1 MDDLL
6 FLSGQNYD
14 CVRCA
19 KGCGAPWR
27 IHVDPYSQR
36 QVSGTPLELRV
47 VQDFGHS
54 FVDDPA
60 GPVVVAR
67 KPDGNCVFL
76 GEDRLCGI
84 HGQMGVEAKPIGCR
98 QFPFLIRPTPDGISV
113 GVSFFCT
120 AVQRNEGRPLEV
132 HGDEVREIMKGI
144 RFKPLGEEPIPVY
157 GDRSVDWAGYRAIES
172 HLVGAIDAHGFQAG
186 IGQVIW
192 ALSRLVARGDEL
204 SPGALAAAVAAA
216 VPGQLEGDSV
226 IVSQNEFLTAALI
239 AMLESP
245 SPEITRQLTEALL
258 EGHEPVSLPRFG
270 WSGLSLEIEFRRE
283 SMVGA
288 RLDGEI
294 ERYLR
299 ALIHRKFLAMERP
312 LLANLAV
319 LYLVP
324 RVLRTYTAI
333 SSLARAAAEPEIADY
348 YRALDVV
355 EVDLVTHTKGLD
367 ALYAALADSFF
378 RQIAAVEDRS

>member
-1 MDDLL
+1 MDELL
-6 FLSGQNYD
+6 FLAGQNYD

-19 KGCGAPWR
+19 KGCAAPWR

-36 QVSGTPLELRV
+36 QVTGTQLELRV
-47 VQDFGHS
+47 IQNYGAS
-54 FVDDPA
+54 FVDDPT

-67 KPDGNCVFL
+67 KPDGDCVFL
-76 GEDRLCGI
+76 GEDRLCSI
-84 HGQMGVEAKPIGCR
+84 HGEMGVEAKPIGCR

-132 HGDEVREIMKGI
+132 HADEVREIMKGI
-144 RFKPLGEEPIPVY
+144 RFQPMGLEPIPVY
-157 GDRSVDWAGYRAIES
+157 GDATVDWTGYKAIEAE
-172 HLVGAIDAHGFQAG
+172 LLRAMDAHGFQVG
-186 IGQVIW
+186 TGQVIW
-192 ALSRLVARGDEL
+192 ALSRLVSQGRPLEPA
-204 SPGALAAAVAAA
+204 ALAQAVAAA
-216 VPGQLEGDSV
+216 PPGQLEGDSV
-226 IVSQNEFLTAALI
+226 IVSQNEFLTAALV

-245 SPEITRQLTEALL
+245 GPESTRGMTEALL
-258 EGHEPVSLPRFG
+258 EGHEPVTFPRFG
-270 WSGLSLEIEFRRE
+270 WTGLSLEIEFRRE
-283 SMVGA
+283 NMVGA
-288 RLDGEI
+288 RLDSEI
-294 ERYLR
+294 DRYLR
-299 ALIHRKFLAMERP
+299 ALVHRKFLGMERP

-333 SSLARAAAEPEIADY
+333 ASLARQAAEPEAADY

>member
-1 MDDLL
+1 MDELL

-36 QVSGTPLELRV
+36 QVSGSPLELRV
-47 VQDFGHS
+47 VQDYGAS
-54 FVDDPA
+54 FVDDPT

-67 KPDGNCVFL
+67 KPDCDCVFL
-76 GEDRLCGI
+76 GEDRLCSI
-84 HGQMGVEAKPIGCR
+84 HGEMGVEAKPIGCR
-98 QFPFLIRPTPDGISV
+98 QFPFLVRPTPDGISV

-132 HGDEVREIMKGI
+132 HSEEIREIMKGI
-144 RFKPLGEEPIPVY
+144 RFMALGDEPIPVY
-157 GDRSVDWAGYRAIES
+157 GDRTVDWEGYKAIEAS
-172 HLVGAIDAHGFQAG
+172 LLQAIDAHGFQAG

-192 ALSRLVARGDEL
+192 ALSRLIARGESLDPVRVAE
-204 SPGALAAAVAAA
+204 AVAAA
-216 VPGQLEGDSV
+216 TPGQLEGDSV
-226 IVSQNEFLTAALI
+226 IVSQNEFLTAALV

-245 SPEITRQLTEALL
+245 SPEITRGMTEALL
-258 EGHEPVSLPRFG
+258 EGHEPVTFPRFG
-270 WSGLSLEIEFRRE
+270 WTGLSLEIEFRRE
-283 SMVGA
+283 NMVGA
-288 RLDGEI
+288 RLDTEI

-299 ALIHRKFLAMERP
+299 ALVHRKFLGMERP

-333 SSLARAAAEPEIADY
+333 ASLARQAAEPEIADY